1 MDDRSPPDPA
11 TSADRRGGRQGFR
24 VLAGIDRRPLPSP
37 EEIAAGPLRP
47 LTLPN
52 LVDYARF
59 LALGA
64 FVALAVDR
72 GQRSAGLALLF
83 AAIAAAD
90 YLDGLL
96 ARLTG
101 QFSRLGLLLDP
112 LVDRLLALAG
122 AGVCLAYGFLPQP
135 LLLALI
141 VRELVTL
148 VLARIALA
156 RGLTLRINWPG
167 RIAVAFVFAA
177 LAGALWQESALWVVL
192 LAIGVANSLAAT
204 ILYVLDGLRRPSSS
218 RGRRRGEKPDPEEAS
233 SFG

>member
-1 MDDRSPPDPA
+1 MDDRSTPDPT
-11 TSADRRGGRQGFR
+11 TSPERRRVRRGFR

-59 LALGA
+59 VALGA
-64 FVALAVDR
+64 FIALAVEV
-72 GQRSAGLALLF
+72 GHRSAGLALLF

-122 AGVCLAYGFLPQP
+122 AGVCLAYGFLPEP
-135 LLLALI
+135 LLLAL
-141 VRELVTL
+141 VARELVTL
-148 VLARIALA
+148 ALARVALA
-156 RGLTLRINWPG
+156 RGQALRINWPG
-167 RIAVAFVFAA
+167 RIAVAFVFTA

-204 ILYVLDGLRRPSSS
+204 TLYVLDGLRRASSS
-218 RGRRRGEKPDPEEAS
+218 RGQRRDDKPGAEEAS